1 MISIPRLEADGMEN
15 WGLVTYKQRHLNIVK
30 NTSFESKLQATL
42 TISHEIAHQVL
53 KHNFLNIEK
62 A

>member
-15 WGLVTYKQRHLNIVK
+15 WGLVTYKQRYLNIVK
-30 NTSFESKLQATL
+30 DTSFESKVQTTL
-42 TISHEIAHQVL
+42 IISHEIAHQVL